1 LEAEL
6 QGKEMMVAVEMV
18 AVVAVLEVLVHA
30 EMVVMREAAET
41 ALIPILLGQVQL
53 ALA

>member
-1 LEAEL
+1 
-6 QGKEMMVAVEMV
+6 MMAAAEMV
-18 AVVAVLEVLVHA
+18 AVAEEREVLVHA
-30 EMVVMREAAET
+30 EMVVLLVAAET